1 MLLGDS
7 NNPQLTGVFCEDFS
21 IMCEREGLIKIPLV
35 VHTPKLQCGT
45 SVEDHSSLASRVH
58 VTLEDDE
65 PNSVKHVQF
74 RNMRMISKL
83 ASILQESSKDVQS
96 VQALSLWNTGA
107 PFSDDNTTSI
117 LTQWMNTHNIQ
128 HLSIGGSNL
137 PVKIFDEIIGPKST
151 LMLVY
156 VT

>member
-1 MLLGDS
+1 
-7 NNPQLTGVFCEDFS
+7 
-21 IMCEREGLIKIPLV
+21 MCEREGLIKIPLV

-45 SVEDHSSLASRVH
+45 SIEDLSSLASRVH

-83 ASILQESSKDVQS
+83 ASVLQDSSKDVQS

-107 PFSDDNTTSI
+107 PFSDDNITSI

-137 PVKIFDEIIGPKST
+137 PVKIFDEIIGLKST